1 MALILNDRVSE
12 TTVTTGTGS
21 FTLAGALTDFQS
33 FNSGIGVG
41 NTTYYSCV
49 NPNTGEWEVGI
60 GTLSGTTTLV
70 RTTILDNYL
79 GTTAAVSFTAGTKL
93 IFCTYPASRSVNLD
107 ATGVLALYTQGA
119 AAGSGTI
126 LPQSIAQFLTNLNN
140 YTQFSLQN
148 LNAGTL
154 ASADFVITADN
165 GNDTTN
171 YSDMGVASSG
181 HNDPTH
187 SVVLPNDG
195 YYYINGG
202 NLIIGTQTAAKI
214 IKFIQGGTLIANEVA
229 RFAPTTN
236 NLLVGTTVDTT
247 SKIRANGIVESM
259 TGGFRF
265 PDSSVQTSAAS
276 APRAI
281 TGGLNIGLQT
291 LPTIVTASLSTAN
304 GQFQVTYTTATPHC
318 LEAMQVV
325 KIENASPSSYNGSFA
340 IQYISATQFAVTYA
354 TTPGVYAGS
363 ATAVAHYP
371 VNSQSFTFAD
381 ALATTSSVISIAPSA
396 STANSALGGDELEM
410 DGLSVA
416 GSCTTNGTINVY
428 VYSNG
433 PIAGIRNFNYTLS

>member
-12 TTVTTGTGS
+12 TTTTTGLGS
-21 FTLAGALTDFQS
+21 FTLGGALTDFQT
-33 FNSGIGVG
+33 FNAGIGVG

-49 NPNTGEWEVGI
+49 NTNTGQWEVGV
-60 GTLSGTTTLV
+60 GTLSGTTTLL
-70 RTTILDNYL
+70 RTTLIDSST
-79 GTTAAVSFTAGTKL
+79 GSFVNFSAGTKL
-93 IFCTYPASRSVNLD
+93 IFCTYPAAKSVNLD

-126 LPQSIAQFLTNLNN
+126 LPQSIGQAITNTNN

-148 LNAGTL
+148 LNGGTL
-154 ASADFVITADN
+154 ASSDFVITADT
-165 GNDTTN
+165 GNDSIN

-181 HNDPTH
+181 HSDPLYTII
-187 SVVLPNDG
+187 LPLDA
-195 YYYINGG
+195 YYYTNGG
-202 NLIIGTQTAAKI
+202 NLVLGTQTAGKI
-214 IKFIQGGTLIANEVA
+214 IKFFQAGTLTANEVA

-247 SKIRANGIVESM
+247 SKVRANGIVESM

-265 PDSSVQTSAAS
+265 PDSTIQTTATV
-276 APRAI
+276 APKAI
-281 TGGLNIGLQT
+281 SGGLNIGLQT
-291 LPTIVTASLSTAN
+291 LPTITVVSLSTAG
-304 GQFQVTYTTATPHC
+304 GQFQVTYTTVTPHN
-318 LEAMQVV
+318 LQAQQVV
-325 KIENASPSSYNGSFA
+325 TISGSTPSAYNGSFA

-354 TTPGVYAGS
+354 TTPGVYASG
-363 ATAVAHYP
+363 ATATSYFP
-371 VNSQSFTFAD
+371 TTGQTFTVAD
-381 ALATTSSVISIAPSA
+381 ASVTTSSIISIVPSA

-410 DGLSVA
+410 DGLNVA

>member
-12 TTVTTGTGS
+12 TTTTVGTGS
-21 FTLAGALTDFQS
+21 FALGGALTDFQT
-33 FNSGIGVG
+33 FDAGIGVG

-49 NPNTGEWEVGI
+49 NTNTGEWEVGV
-60 GTLSGTTTLV
+60 GTLSGTTTLL
-70 RTTILDNYL
+70 RTTLIDSST
-79 GTTAAVSFTAGTKL
+79 GSFINFSAGTKL
-93 IFCTYPASRSVNLD
+93 IFCTYPAAKSVNLD

-119 AAGSGTI
+119 AAGSGAI
-126 LPQSIAQFLTNLNN
+126 LPQSIGQAITNLNN

-148 LNAGTL
+148 LNGGTL
-154 ASADFVITADN
+154 ASADFVITADT

-181 HNDPTH
+181 HSDPLY
-187 SVVLPNDG
+187 SIVLPLDA
-195 YYYINGG
+195 YYYTNGG
-202 NLIIGTQTAAKI
+202 NLVLGTQTVGKI
-214 IKFIQGGTLIANEVA
+214 IKLFQGGTLAANEVA

-265 PDSSVQTSAAS
+265 PDSSVQTTATV
-276 APRAI
+276 APKAI

-318 LEAMQVV
+318 LEAMQTV

-354 TTPGVYAGS
+354 TNPGVYAGS

-381 ALATTSSVISIAPSA
+381 ALATTSSVISVFPSA
-396 STANSALGGDELEM
+396 STANGALGGDELEM

-428 VYSNG
+428 VFANG
-433 PIAGIRNFNYTLS
+433 PIAGIRNFNYTIS